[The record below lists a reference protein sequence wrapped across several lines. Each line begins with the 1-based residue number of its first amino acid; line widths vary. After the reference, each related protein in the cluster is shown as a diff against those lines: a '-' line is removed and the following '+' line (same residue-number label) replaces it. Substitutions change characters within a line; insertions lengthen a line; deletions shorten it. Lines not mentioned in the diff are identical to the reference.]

1 MVKVPRLSNSSSARE
16 NTGNNSSGDSLAV
29 ARLTRLVDLWVL
41 AGDIA
46 QHSARTTESRKERM
60 RLFGWWVAEEGLTQ
74 IGRTEVMQFLAYLRH
89 GHEDGAASG
98 GAGRFGV
105 DRITARRPASSGR
118 VATFFSTLRAF
129 FNWCVREGELSESP
143 MAKIDTPID
152 RPDQV
157 QPFTDEQLK
166 ALKEAAVRTRKGRG
180 RMVDAAERRDEALFF
195 VLFDTGM
202 RASEL
207 CALSIGDVD
216 LPSMEIRIR
225 EGKGGKARTVPI
237 QKTTRQALYY
247 YLRGQ
252 SADGLNAPL
261 FPSARGS
268 GAGDFLT
275 RRGLALIVARWGK
288 SAKIV
293 RERCC
298 PHTFRHT
305 FAINYLRNGGDIFT
319 LKTILGHTSL
329 KMVNQYLQIANADMA
344 RQHAVSSPVENL
356 FGKGGKRR

>member
-1 MVKVPRLSNSSSARE
+1 MVKVPRLSNVSSVAE
-16 NTGNNSSGDSLAV
+16 NAGRGVSTASLAV
-29 ARLTRLVDLWVL
+29 SRLTSLVDMWVL

-60 RLFGWWVAEEGLTQ
+60 RLFGWWVAEEGLTH
-74 IGRTEVMQFLAYLRH
+74 IGRTEIMRFLAYLRH
-89 GHEDGAASG
+89 GHEGET
-98 GAGRFGV
+98 GRFGLNTV
-105 DRITARRPASSGR
+105 TARRPLSSGR
-118 VATFFSTLRAF
+118 VVTFFSTLRAF

-143 MAKIDTPID
+143 MERIDTPID

-166 ALKEAAVRTRKGRG
+166 ALKDAAVRTRKGRG

-195 VLFDTGM
+195 VLLDTGM

-207 CALSIGDVD
+207 CSLTVGDVD
-216 LPSMEIRIR
+216 LPSMEIRIQ

-252 SADGLNAPL
+252 SAEGLNAPL

-268 GAGDFLT
+268 GVGDFLT

-288 SAKIV
+288 SAKV
-293 RERCC
+293 SRARCS

-344 RQHAVSSPVENL
+344 RQHATSSPVENL
-356 FGKGGKRR
+356 FGKGGKPRR